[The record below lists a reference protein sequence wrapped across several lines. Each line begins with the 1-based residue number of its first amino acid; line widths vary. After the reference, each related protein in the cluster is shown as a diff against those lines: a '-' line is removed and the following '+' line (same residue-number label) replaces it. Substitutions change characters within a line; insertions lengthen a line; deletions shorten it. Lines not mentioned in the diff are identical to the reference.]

1 MGCAFLQQI
10 INCYTA
16 MLLFKSSITKIIFF
30 LLLGFALHAQQ
41 PPHARKINRLKKQ
54 LIHTTA
60 HQPRVNV
67 LNQLA
72 KLHLR
77 YAPDT
82 TFKYAREA
90 LQLAQDHAYSQGQ
103 ADSHYY
109 LGKVFYSY
117 GSFNQAIKQY
127 MRALPLYSSQ
137 PQGQAKVYNALGQ
150 THYYA
155 SQIAAARK
163 CHEQALKLYKKLG
176 DARGEATSLG
186 YLGHIYEK
194 KANYALAL
202 DYQQRALKIY
212 EALND
217 KTGLSRIY
225 DHLGSIYEDQRQYT
239 QAHEYFSKA
248 LQLNQQLNNQL
259 DLIVNYNDLGDVY
272 RKQGKYSQA
281 LKFTQLSYDLAKKL
295 HQKYQQR
302 SALRDLAKTHKHL
315 KNYQKA
321 HELLDQAYQL
331 YTELY
336 DETSARQLAHAQAL
350 YEASQ
355 KEKQI
360 ALLEKDKK
368 IAWIYRL
375 LLGGLACI
383 LLLVAWVVFRGQ
395 KAKLRNNR
403 ELIEQNQ
410 RIYETQQALVN
421 TELQNAQ
428 LNEQKLK
435 AELENKLLKEQKLQN
450 QLDAKSKE
458 LTSHALHVIQKN
470 KMLDELKDK
479 LRQIKQQHK
488 KGELADV
495 GKQIQQLI
503 NRINYSFS
511 QDKDWKDFKKVFEEV
526 HQDFFVQLQSQ
537 HPGLTPAETRL
548 CALLKLNLSSKDIST
563 IMGIS
568 TDSLRI
574 ARYRLRKKLQL
585 PKEVKLNN
593 FVTNIA

>member
-1 MGCAFLQQI
+1 
-10 INCYTA
+10 
-16 MLLFKSSITKIIFF
+16 MLLFKSTFAYIIALF
-30 LLLGFALHAQQ
+30 LLFTNAPLQAQPSHQ
-41 PPHARKINRLKKQ
+41 IRQLKKQ
-54 LIHTTA
+54 LLTTH
-60 HQPRVNV
+60 HQRQQVDL

-72 KLHLR
+72 KLHLKH
-77 YAPDT
+77 APDT
-82 TFKYAREA
+82 TFKYARKA
-90 LQLAQDHAYSQGQ
+90 LQLGQKQDYAQGQ
-103 ADSHYY
+103 AASHYY

-127 MRALPLYSSQ
+127 MQALPLYSAQ
-137 PQGQAKVYNALGQ
+137 PQGQAQVYNALGQ
-150 THYYA
+150 TYYYA
-155 SQIAAARK
+155 NQATAALK
-163 CHEQALKLYKKLG
+163 CHQQALHLYKKLG
-176 DARGEATSLG
+176 NARGEATSLG

-202 DYQQRALKIY
+202 GYQQRALTIY
-212 EALND
+212 EALKD
-217 KTGLSRIY
+217 KTGLPKIY
-225 DHLGSIYEDQRQYT
+225 DHLGSIYEDQRKYE
-239 QAHEYFSKA
+239 QAHHYFTKA

-259 DLIVNYNDLGDVY
+259 DLIINYNDLGDVY
-272 RKQGKYSQA
+272 RKQGNYSQA
-281 LKFTQLSYDLAKKL
+281 LKFTQRSYALAKKL
-295 HQKYQQR
+295 NQKYQQR
-302 SALRDLAKTHKHL
+302 SALRDLAKTYRYL

-321 HELLDQAYQL
+321 HELLEQAYQL

-355 KEKQI
+355 REKQI

-368 IAWIYRL
+368 IAWIYRM

-383 LLLVAWVVFRGQ
+383 LLVVAWVVFRGQ

-403 ELIEQNQ
+403 EVIEQNQ
-410 RIYETQQALVN
+410 RIYKTQQALIN
-421 TELQNAQ
+421 TELKNAQ

-435 AELENKLLKEQKLQN
+435 TELENKLLKEQQLQN
-450 QLDAKSKE
+450 KLDAKSKE

-470 KMLDELKDK
+470 KMLEELKDK
-479 LRQIKQQHK
+479 LREIKQQHK

-495 GKQIQQLI
+495 GKRIQQVI

-511 QDKDWKDFKKVFEEV
+511 QDNDWKDFKKVFEEV

-537 HPGLTPAETRL
+537 HPDLTPTEIRL
-548 CALLKLNLSSKDIST
+548 CALLKLNLGSKDIST

-585 PKEVKLNN
+585 PKDIKLNN
-593 FVTNIA
+593 FVTSIA